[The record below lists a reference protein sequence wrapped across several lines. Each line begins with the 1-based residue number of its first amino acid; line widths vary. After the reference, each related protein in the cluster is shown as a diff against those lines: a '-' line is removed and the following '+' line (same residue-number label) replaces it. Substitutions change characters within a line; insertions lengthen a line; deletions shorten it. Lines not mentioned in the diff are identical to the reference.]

1 MITTSDIADIL
12 YEKCAEAFGMRVYR
26 RGNIPEGLVKEE
38 RVVILPKDQSP
49 ETYWRKSFVEVNICV
64 PDIKKGVADIARLQE
79 LERKAVLVFKD
90 ASGESDSSHYAYS
103 INSISG
109 MNRDEGLG
117 CHYVNV
123 RLLFEILNVMND
135 ETFYWN

>member
-1 MITTSDIADIL
+1 M
-12 YEKCAEAFGMRVYR
+12 
-26 RGNIPEGLVKEE
+26 
-38 RVVILPKDQSP
+38 
-49 ETYWRKSFVEVNICV
+49 EVNICV